1 LTASGDGTAHLVNL
15 PPDRVCEA
23 LNPTDSCRS
32 SVVDNPGHL
41 DDDIINDESNN
52 SVTTKRNVASTSGEE
67 GADGKSNENVPLV
80 LRHPNSMYQTA
91 SLYSSFGSY
100 TYKDSAPLSA
110 ADFLLNKDQL
120 VTASWDRLGRI
131 YDIPTGSEVA
141 SLTGHDLP
149 LTDVRTNPVA
159 DHALAVTAS
168 RDSTFRVWDF
178 RCSTTE
184 VHVQQ
189 SHNGIVSSV
198 SFVGNSSEKLVS
210 AGADRACKLWD
221 LRNSRNPLHVIR
233 TDSPINRLAVHPN
246 GKFVALP
253 MDNRNVKIFDLNLG
267 TRVSRLPRNSNQSH
281 SRIVT
286 SIAWTADGIGKPNFF
301 SAGFDQQL
309 LAWQLQLPIVNTS

>member
-1 LTASGDGTAHLVNL
+1 MIQKEILTARQKMG
-15 PPDRVCEA
+15 
-23 LNPTDSCRS
+23 LNQT
-32 SVVDNPGHL
+32 L
-41 DDDIINDESNN
+41 L
-52 SVTTKRNVASTSGEE
+52 K
-67 GADGKSNENVPLV
+67 
-80 LRHPNSMYQTA
+80 TA

-110 ADFLLNKDQL
+110 ADFLLNRDQI

-131 YDIPTGSEVA
+131 YDIATGSEVA

-168 RDSTFRVWDF
+168 RDCTFRLWDF

-189 SHNGIVSSV
+189 GHNGIVSSV
-198 SFVGNSSEKLVS
+198 SFVGNSPEKLVS
-210 AGADRACKLWD
+210 AGADRACKVWD

-246 GKFVALP
+246 GKIVALP
-253 MDNRNVKIFDLNLG
+253 MDNRIVKIFDLNLG
-267 TRVSRLPRNSNQSH
+267 TRIARLPRNSNQSH
-281 SRIVT
+281 NRIVT
-286 SIAWTADGIGKPNFF
+286 SIAWNVDGGGKPNFF
-301 SAGFDQQL
+301 TTGFDQQL
-309 LAWQLQLPIVNTS
+309 IAWHLQLPLLSNS